1 MVFYDRF
8 YIIVTYFSVYE
19 GSFDKLFVYLSTT
32 SLLQC
37 LPQLPLVSF
46 ISKFYLVRGKNYTLT
61 WEGILS
67 GQRTEFYLLRGRVRT
82 T

>member
-61 WEGILS
+61 
-67 GQRTEFYLLRGRVRT
+67 
-82 T
+82 